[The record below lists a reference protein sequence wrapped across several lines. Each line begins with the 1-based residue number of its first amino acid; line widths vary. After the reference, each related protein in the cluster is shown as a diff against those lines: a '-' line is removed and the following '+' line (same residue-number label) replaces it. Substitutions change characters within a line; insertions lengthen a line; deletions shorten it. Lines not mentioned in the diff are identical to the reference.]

1 MDYDSRRVRSQAN
14 RLRQA
19 AKAATRHVALD
30 LLADR
35 WVRSGRVEAGFAR
48 PRVHFLYL
56 HAVPE
61 GDETRFQS
69 LLDRLAETHDMVSHT
84 RAVELVTAGD
94 VSRPTVSF
102 SFDDGFASNYRTA
115 RTLEEYGTVGMFF
128 VPTTFIGTATVGEA
142 RQIFGYSQHIDE
154 PAMTW
159 AQLEE
164 LRSRGHEVGNHTRTH
179 PNLATLSGDQVRDE
193 IEGGAEILRERLGEC
208 RHFAW
213 PFGRW
218 VHFSLDAAR
227 IVFESGHE
235 SCASAERGAHAVT
248 QLAAAESVCLRR
260 DHLMSSWPLRHM
272 EYFIARASLQSD
284 VSSNGW
290 PEWAAVK

>member
-1 MDYDSRRVRSQAN
+1 MGHGSRSVTGGGS

-19 AKAATRHVALD
+19 VRTSTRRLALD
-30 LLADR
+30 ALADR

-61 GDETRFQS
+61 DEEPRFQG
-69 LLDRLAETHDMVSHT
+69 LLDRLTETHDLVSHS
-84 RAVELVTAGD
+84 RAVQLLTAGD

-115 RTLEEYGTVGMFF
+115 RMLEEYGTVGMFF
-128 VPTTFIGTATVGEA
+128 VPTSFIGTTTVDQA
-142 RQIFGYSQHIDE
+142 RQLFGYSQHIDE

-159 AQLEE
+159 AQLED
-164 LRSRGHEVGNHTRTH
+164 LRGRGHEVGNHTRTH
-179 PNLATLSGDQVRDE
+179 PNVATLSDDQVREE
-193 IEGGAEILRERLGEC
+193 IHGAAEILRERLGEC

-218 VHFSLDAAR
+218 GHFSPDAAR

-248 QLAAAESVCLRR
+248 HRRAAETVCLRR
-260 DHLMSSWPLRHM
+260 DHLMTSWPLRHL
-272 EYFIARASLQSD
+272 EYFIARASLRSD
-284 VSSNGW
+284 ASSNAW
-290 PEWAAVK
+290 PEWEAVR